1 MASETIGNLYP
12 TEIPGYADNADIQ
25 EAFRLYHY
33 GSLEYDKDNSNAA
46 SLVNPSIAYTLND
59 LQVQIDD
66 LDPAGSVSK
75 TVIDAKGDLII
86 GSAADSVAKLSV
98 GSDNFVLTADAAS
111 TNGVKWAAPAVTL
124 SNSVTL
130 VNKTLTSPVI
140 NNPTVSGLSLNDSS
154 IVFEGSTVDANET
167 TISVIDPTSDRSIV
181 FPNASGTVQLEEI
194 SFNPLN
200 GTGYTFLIS
209 DKGKMIKATN
219 SSEQIYYIPTNSS
232 VAFPVGTQIH
242 LIGLGTGVVN
252 IQAVTPATTT
262 ILSTAAVTNQPKIRV
277 QYGSVTC
284 IKADTDTWYVIGD
297 II

>member
-33 GSLEYDKDNSNAA
+33 GSLEYDKDNSNVA

-59 LQVQIDD
+59 LQGQIDG

-75 TVIDAKGDLII
+75 STIDAKGDLIV
-86 GSAADSVAKLSV
+86 GSAPDSVAKLSI
-98 GSDNFVLTADAAS
+98 GSDNFVLTADAAA

-130 VNKTLTSPVI
+130 TNKTLTSPTMT
-140 NNPTVSGLSLNDSS
+140 NPSVTGLYVGDGS
-154 IVFEGSTVDANET
+154 IVLEGSTADAYET
-167 TISVIDPTSDRSIV
+167 TLSVIDPTSDRTIL
-181 FPNASGTVQLEEI
+181 FPDSDGTVQLQDI
-194 SFNPLN
+194 AFNPQSS
-200 GTGYTFLIS
+200 TGYTFLIS
-209 DKGKMIKATN
+209 DRSKMIKATN
-219 SSEQIYYIPTNSS
+219 SSEQTYYIPTNAS
-232 VAFPVGTQIH
+232 VPFPVGTQIH
-242 LIGLGTGVVN
+242 LIGLGTGLVK
-252 IQAVTPATTT
+252 IEAVTSSTTT
-262 ILSTAAVTNQPKIRV
+262 ILSTAAITNQPKIRV

-284 IKADTDTWYVIGD
+284 IKADTDIWYVIGD